1 MYKILIAAF
10 ILLVLFAAYHVI
22 QDSKETGI
30 AAPPDL
36 SAHQK
41 ITGLT
46 LTEYFQG
53 KKKMIV
59 HAEEA
64 SIRSKKIGFF
74 KSPLFKEAHMAKPD
88 IQFFADGKEAS
99 RITADS
105 GKMDMGNKKLIL
117 EGNARLVTADGKR
130 LSTEEMAL
138 DPKLGLLS
146 VRGSFTLEKNGETIN
161 GKGLKADIQLERLK
175 IKPVK

>member
-22 QDSKETGI
+22 QESKEVGI
-30 AAPPDL
+30 APSADL
-36 SAHQK
+36 GAHHK
-41 ITGLT
+41 ITGLR
-46 LTEYFQG
+46 LTEYFQA

-59 HAEEA
+59 QAEEA

-74 KSPLFKEAHMAKPD
+74 KTPLFKEAYMARPD

-105 GKMDMGNKKLIL
+105 GKMDMGNKKVIL
-117 EGNARLVTADGKR
+117 EGNVRLVTADGKR
-130 LSTEEMAL
+130 LSTEGMAL

-175 IKPVK
+175 IKEVK

>member
-10 ILLVLFAAYHVI
+10 ILLVFFAAYHVT

-30 AAPPDL
+30 APPSDL
-36 SAHQK
+36 GAHQK
-41 ITGLT
+41 ITGLR

-59 HAEEA
+59 QAEEA

-74 KSPLFKEAHMAKPD
+74 KTPLFKEAYMARPD

-105 GKMDMGNKKLIL
+105 GKMDMGNKKVIL
-117 EGNARLVTADGKR
+117 EGNVRLVTAGGKK
-130 LSTEEMAL
+130 LTTEEIAL
-138 DPKLGLLS
+138 NPKTGLLS
-146 VRGSFTLEKNGETIN
+146 VKSGFTLDDKGDMLR
-161 GKGLKADIQLERLK
+161 GKRLKADINLEVLK
-175 IKPVK
+175 AE